1 MRRLIDVKRDIV
13 RTIRQAVDIVSKYV
27 GGALPEPA
35 RTRVRGF
42 ILLITSPQRWA
53 TKASATGVE
62 LSVLLVLIVSVIR
75 R

>member
-1 MRRLIDVKRDIV
+1 MRILIDIERDIV
-13 RTIRQAVDIVSKYV
+13 RPIRQAVDIVSKYA
-27 GGALPEPA
+27 GGVLPEPA

-42 ILLITSPQRWA
+42 ILTYFNVERLKRV
-53 TKASATGVE
+53 GHGLE